1 MSRRAQGLM
10 PWVWQRI
17 SALYLALFLLYFL
30 VSILMLDQSDYPA
43 WSAWISSPVAS
54 ISLFIAF
61 LMLIVHA
68 WIGMKDVIM
77 DYIHV
82 IYLRAVVLMLVGL
95 SLLACLIWLSR
106 IMIRV
111 VMT

>member
-17 SALYLALFLLYFL
+17 SALYLAFFLLYFL
-30 VSILMLDQSDYPA
+30 ISLLSLDRFNYSEWTAWVSHPIH
-43 WSAWISSPVAS
+43 S
-54 ISLFIAF
+54 ITLFIAF

-77 DYIHV
+77 DYIHTLF
-82 IYLRAVVLMLVGL
+82 LRALVLMLVGL
-95 SLLACLIWLSR
+95 SLLVCLVWLAR
-106 IMIRV
+106 ILIGIIL
-111 VMT
+111 

>member
-1 MSRRAQGLM
+1 MSRRAQGLR
-10 PWVWQRI
+10 PWIWQRI

-30 VSILMLDQSDYPA
+30 ISMVTLDRFDYPS
-43 WSAWISSPVAS
+43 WSVWVGHPVHG

-68 WIGMKDVIM
+68 WVGMKDVIM
-77 DYIHV
+77 DYVHTLF
-82 IYLRAVVLMLVGL
+82 LRAIVLMAVGL

-106 IMIRV
+106 ILIRV
-111 VMT
+111 TV